1 MLRSRTAAAYGRNV
15 STTVSVFSN
24 TLVPPVQIGWL
35 LNQFGALQGPSGRDW
50 TIDVGPSATDVVSV
64 TECTDDLASMP
75 RELAD
80 GAAEWLRRPP
90 QRPPAPPLRPPP
102 AL

>member
-24 TLVPPVQIGWL
+24 TQVPPVQIGWL

-64 TECTDDLASMP
+64 TDGTDDLASMW
-75 RELAD
+75 LAVVMLAVD
-80 GAAEWLRRPP
+80 LIAAT
-90 QRPPAPPLRPPP
+90 QRPL
-102 AL
+102 LIKISTQLH